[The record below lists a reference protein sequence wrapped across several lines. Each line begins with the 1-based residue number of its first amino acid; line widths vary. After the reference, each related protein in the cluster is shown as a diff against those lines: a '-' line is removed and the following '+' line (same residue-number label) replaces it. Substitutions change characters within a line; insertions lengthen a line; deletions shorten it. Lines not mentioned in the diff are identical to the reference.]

1 MNLKVI
7 FKNYWILLLTTLVM
21 FFWLGFFCSENLYN
35 QNTTTYSILLESDNV
50 NLSDIDVDFFL
61 KALEK
66 VDDKGNITYSY
77 ATVKP
82 KEFFNNNDI
91 SLIEDYEVI
100 TISIKA
106 KYFIGSDEAT
116 ISEKSLDRYLKVM
129 KKVIGFH
136 DSESLVNGV
145 KVKEF
150 SDPSTIKIDNYVN
163 PYIVSI
169 FTLGGGFLLFASIL
183 FIFRNKLEISNE
195 NIYENSNIFSSPFSK
210 KYWIKAINSFK
221 KMKIFDMCLIAIL
234 FALQILLKFVSNL
247 IPSGFANLGLGLPY
261 LVFAYIS
268 LIYGPIWGLVIGFS
282 SDVVGFIIEPTIFHP
297 GYTLQAMLTGFVY
310 GLCLYRTDLKFS
322 KVLLC
327 RIIINILL
335 NGIFGAFLWGSYA
348 KLNYE
353 ATITYMTLISLP
365 KNIIYLIPQSLLLY
379 FFLRAATPLL
389 IRKNIVPKEVITS
402 KIA

>member
-1 MNLKVI
+1 MNLKAI

-35 QNTTTYSILLESDNV
+35 QNTTTYSIILESDNV

-66 VDDKGNITYSY
+66 VDDKGNVTYSY
-77 ATVKP
+77 ASVKP

-91 SLIEDYEVI
+91 SLIEDNEVI

-150 SDPSTIKIDNYVN
+150 SNLSTIKIDNYVN

-169 FTLGGGFLLFASIL
+169 FTLGGGFLLFVIKSI
-183 FIFRNKLEISNE
+183 IS
-195 NIYENSNIFSSPFSK
+195 S
-210 KYWIKAINSFK
+210 
-221 KMKIFDMCLIAIL
+221 
-234 FALQILLKFVSNL
+234 
-247 IPSGFANLGLGLPY
+247 
-261 LVFAYIS
+261 
-268 LIYGPIWGLVIGFS
+268 VI
-282 SDVVGFIIEPTIFHP
+282 
-297 GYTLQAMLTGFVY
+297 
-310 GLCLYRTDLKFS
+310 
-322 KVLLC
+322 
-327 RIIINILL
+327 
-335 NGIFGAFLWGSYA
+335 
-348 KLNYE
+348 
-353 ATITYMTLISLP
+353 
-365 KNIIYLIPQSLLLY
+365 
-379 FFLRAATPLL
+379 
-389 IRKNIVPKEVITS
+389 
-402 KIA
+402 